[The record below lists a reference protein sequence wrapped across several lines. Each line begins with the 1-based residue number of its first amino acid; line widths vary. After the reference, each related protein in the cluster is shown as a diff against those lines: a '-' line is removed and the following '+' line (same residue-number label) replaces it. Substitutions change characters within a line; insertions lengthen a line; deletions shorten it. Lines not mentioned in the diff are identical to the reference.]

1 MGFGIACNGTA
12 WKIIFRYGSF
22 GVIRLS
28 LVANGLVRFIII
40 IHYILWLSQ
49 DGQAG
54 FSGVRHEPGMEWHG
68 GQGIIYHMC
77 QKKDIKRNCYCL
89 GKGNVKYCLDC
100 APKFIENAI
109 VSMKNYTQVFKKLKN
124 ALEKNKTEH
133 LRHNLANSL

>member
-1 MGFGIACNGTA
+1 MRCLAWSGKALIIISFGPSGRGSVSHCNGTA

-68 GQGIIYHMC
+68 GQGIYH
-77 QKKDIKRNCYCL
+77 I
-89 GKGNVKYCLDC
+89 
-100 APKFIENAI
+100 
-109 VSMKNYTQVFKKLKN
+109 
-124 ALEKNKTEH
+124 
-133 LRHNLANSL
+133 